1 MTKQAATLWG
11 VHLGGTTKYEQTDP
25 SPQPSPLRKGRGRRL
40 RPVVP
45 ARCALSRGAHLV
57 TTTTTT
63 GTLRLRGRING
74 PEKIAHPG
82 MFRPFCR
89 VNAAFL
95 SSATSCSLVVLTRC
109 APDKVS
115 DKVMKPSAA

>member
-1 MTKQAATLWG
+1 MSLRA
-11 VHLGGTTKYEQTDP
+11 HLEGTT
-25 SPQPSPLRKGRGRRL
+25 GRSLPPPPFRRGEGWGEGSVCSSL
-40 RPVVP
+40 VVP
-45 ARCALSRGAHLV
+45 PRCAPANRAHLV

-109 APDKVS
+109 ARIAGGGASRLDKVL
-115 DKVMKPSAA
+115 VNA